1 MLYTILK
8 ELITIGN
15 KYFTDEQLE
24 VLLKNPYVKS
34 ASSKAITYT
43 EEFKA
48 YFVSEYESGK
58 TPSAILKN
66 SGFDVGALGKD
77 RIDNLSRRFKN
88 MSKREEGFSD
98 KRKGSS
104 GRPSTKDLTTDEQI
118 ERLQHQV
125 KYLKQ
130 ENEFLKK
137 VNFLDRQAQWKHNQN
152 QKKSSKSSNK

>member
-1 MLYTILK
+1 MGK
-8 ELITIGN
+8 

-24 VLLKNPYVKS
+24 ALLKNPYVKS

-48 YFVSEYESGK
+48 YYVSEYETGK
-58 TPSAILKN
+58 PPSEILRN
-66 SGFDVGALGKD
+66 SGFDLGALGRR
-77 RIDNLSRRFKN
+77 RIDNLSRRFRK

-98 KRKGSS
+98 IRKGLA
-104 GRPSTKDLTTDEQI
+104 GRPSTKDLTSDEQI
-118 ERLQHQV
+118 ARLQHQV

-137 VNFLDRQAQWKHNQN
+137 VNYLDRQARWKHKQS
-152 QKKSSKSSNK
+152 QKKNSKSSNK

>member
-1 MLYTILK
+1 MGK
-8 ELITIGN
+8 

-24 VLLKNPYVKS
+24 VLVKNPYVKS

-48 YFVSEYESGK
+48 HFVAEYAAGKIPSE
-58 TPSAILKN
+58 ILRN
-66 SGFDVGALGKD
+66 SGFNLRALGQK
-77 RIDNLSRRFKN
+77 RIDSLSLRFRK

-98 KRKGSS
+98 TRNGSS
-104 GRPSTKDLTTDEQI
+104 GRPSTKHLTADEQI
-118 ERLQHQV
+118 ARLQHQV

-137 VNFLDRQAQWKHNQN
+137 VNFLDRQAEWNHKQN
-152 QKKSSKSSNK
+152 QKKNSKSSSK

>member
-1 MLYTILK
+1 MGK
-8 ELITIGN
+8 N
-15 KYFTDEQLE
+15 YFTDEQLE
-24 VLLKNPYVKS
+24 LLLENPYVKS

-48 YFVSEYESGK
+48 HFVAEYETGK
-58 TPSAILKN
+58 APTEILRG
-66 SGFDVGALGKD
+66 SGFDLKALGQK
-77 RIDNLSRRFKN
+77 RIDNLSLRFKK

-98 KRKGSS
+98 TRKGSS
-104 GRPSTKDLTTDEQI
+104 GRPSTKDVTTDEQI

-137 VNFLDRQAQWKHNQN
+137 INFLDRQAQWKHKQN
-152 QKKSSKSSNK
+152 QKKSSKSSSK

>member
-24 VLLKNPYVKS
+24 ALLKNPYVKS
-34 ASSKAITYT
+34 ASLKAITYT

-48 YFVSEYESGK
+48 YFVSEYEAGK
-58 TPSAILKN
+58 TPSAILRN
-66 SGFDVGALGKD
+66 SGFDVGALGRE
-77 RIDNLSRRFKN
+77 RIDNISRRFRN
-88 MSKREEGFSD
+88 MSKRQEGFSD
-98 KRKGSS
+98 KRKDSS
-104 GRPSTKDLTTDEQI
+104 GRPSTKDLTSDEQI
-118 ERLQHQV
+118 AHLQHQV

-137 VNFLDRQAQWKHNQN
+137 VNFLDRQAEWKYKQN
-152 QKKSSKSSNK
+152 RKKSLKSSNK

>member
-1 MLYTILK
+1 LEK
-8 ELITIGN
+8 
-15 KYFTDEQLE
+15 KYFIDEQLGD
-24 VLLKNPYVKS
+24 LLKNPYVKS

-48 YFVSEYESGK
+48 YYVSEYETGK
-58 TPSAILKN
+58 PPSEILRN
-66 SGFDVGALGKD
+66 SGFDVSALGRR
-77 RIDNLSRRFKN
+77 RIDNLSRRFRK

-98 KRKGSS
+98 KRKGLS
-104 GRPSTKDLTTDEQI
+104 RRTSTKDLTSDEQV

-137 VNFLDRQAQWKHNQN
+137 INFLDRQAQWKH
-152 QKKSSKSSNK
+152 SKPLPTNGKGFKDK